1 MQLNKLA
8 VYKNE
13 NIVREVTFKRGLNL
27 IINSTSDKTN
37 TGNGVGKSTPSRLLD
52 YIFMSTGEDIY
63 TEPEF
68 GRNIPEVFEY
78 ITVNSIYIE
87 LTFRGHDVRDY
98 RVGRTLTP
106 NQKESVYYVG
116 GKTCEKSVYANLVST
131 QIFGQSKEKPT
142 VRNLSHKFIRNTN
155 EKMQNTTRF
164 LHGNTKPDV
173 YDQLYLFL
181 FGFSGLDLLRD
192 KAAINNKIKT
202 KTKHLSAYRN
212 PHRESA
218 LQKMINPLRI
228 EEKAIQSRI
237 DSFDFTGSEEA
248 EVRELV
254 NIQGEISD
262 VTIAYSKVK
271 SRSEYIDRSI
281 LRLRENASSVDGREL
296 SNIYQQAGVSISG
309 GLKRSYEDL
318 VVFHNQVIF
327 NKVTL
332 LSKDLEGFKKEA
344 VSIKLK
350 LDDLHSQESGIF
362 SKMKEPDTLKSIG
375 QIYNE
380 QSSIREQIASVEALL
395 NKIEETKELIEDLE
409 NSKGKIIREIS
420 NNTHQL
426 DENVEKFNEY
436 FGDLSKSFYG
446 DRYIFDLEFDSEKE
460 KCQFEV
466 ANISPNPTGGKKKGE
481 LSAFDLAY
489 IEFVEEVKLKRPT
502 FVVHDSIED
511 VDVNQVYDIFQKADK
526 LNGQY
531 IIALLSDK
539 ISDSK
544 FSKFKAESTILELS
558 ENDKFFKI

>member
-1 MQLNKLA
+1 MQLNKLSL
-8 VYKNE
+8 YKNE
-13 NIVREVTFKRGLNL
+13 IIVREVIFKSGLNL
-27 IINSTSDKTN
+27 IVNSSSSSEK

-52 YIFMSTGEDIY
+52 YIFMSTGKDIY

-78 ITVNSIYIE
+78 ITTNSIYIE
-87 LTFRGHDVRDY
+87 LAFRGHDGRDH

-106 NQKESVYYVG
+106 NQNESVYYIG
-116 GKTCEKSVYANLVST
+116 GEACEKSVYSSLVST
-131 QIFGQSKEKPT
+131 QIFGQSKDKPT

-164 LHGNTKPDV
+164 LHGNSKPDV

-192 KAAINNKIKT
+192 KAAINTKIKT
-202 KTKHLSAYRN
+202 KTRHLSAYRN

-218 LQKMINPLRI
+218 LQKMINSLKI
-228 EEKAIQSRI
+228 EEREIQSKI
-237 DSFDFTGSEEA
+237 ESFDFTGSEEA
-248 EVRELV
+248 DVRELV
-254 NIQGEISD
+254 SIQGEISD
-262 VTIAYSKVK
+262 VTVAYSKVK
-271 SRSEYIDRSI
+271 SRIEYIDKSI
-281 LRLRENASSVDGREL
+281 SRLRENASSVDGREL
-296 SNIYQQAGVSISG
+296 SDIYQQAGVSISS

-318 VVFHNQVIF
+318 VVFHNQVIL

-332 LSKDLEGFKKEA
+332 LSKDVKGYKEEAEG
-344 VSIKLK
+344 IKVK
-350 LDDLHSQESGIF
+350 IDDLHSQESGIF
-362 SKMKEPDTLKSIG
+362 KKMKEPDALKSIS

-380 QSSIREQIASVEALL
+380 QSSIREQIAGVEALL
-395 NKIEETKELIEDLE
+395 KKIEETKELIESLE
-409 NSKGKIIREIS
+409 ASKGKIINEIS
-420 NNTHQL
+420 NNTDQL
-426 DENVEKFNEY
+426 DNNVEKFNEY
-436 FGDLSKSFYG
+436 FGDLSKNFYG

-481 LSAFDLAY
+481 LGAFDLAY
-489 IEFVEEVKLKRPT
+489 IEFIKEVKLKRPA

-511 VDVNQVYDIFQKADK
+511 VDVNQVYDIFQKADQ

-539 ISDSK
+539 ISDPQ
-544 FSKFKAESTILELS
+544 FSKFKSESIILELS

>member
-1 MQLNKLA
+1 MQLNKLS

-13 NIVREVTFKRGLNL
+13 EIVREVSFKVGLNL
-27 IINSTSDKTN
+27 ITNSAGDNSK

-52 YIFMSTGEDIY
+52 YVFMSNGKDIY

-78 ITVNSIYIE
+78 ITNNSIYVE
-87 LTFRGHDVRDY
+87 LIFTGHSGRGFRI
-98 RVGRTLTP
+98 GRTLTS
-106 NQKESVYYVG
+106 NQKESAYYIDG
-116 GKTCEKSVYANLVST
+116 ESCDKSVYANLVST

-164 LHGNTKPDV
+164 LHGNVKPDV

-192 KAAINNKIKT
+192 KASINNKITT
-202 KTKHLSAYRN
+202 KTKHLAAYRN

-218 LQKMINPLRI
+218 LQKMINPLRV
-228 EEKAIQSRI
+228 EEKEIQSKI
-237 DSFDFTGSEEA
+237 DSFDFTGTEESD
-248 EVRELV
+248 VRELV
-254 NIQGEISD
+254 DIQSEISD
-262 VTIAYSKVK
+262 VTVAYSIVK
-271 SRSEYIDRSI
+271 SRIEYIDKSI

-296 SNIYQQAGVSISG
+296 SEIYLQAGVSISG

-318 VVFHNQVIF
+318 VVFHNRVIL
-327 NKVTL
+327 NKVAL
-332 LSKDLEGFKKEA
+332 LSKDVEGYKKEA
-344 VSIKLK
+344 ADIKLMI
-350 LDDLHSQESGIF
+350 DNLHCQESDIF
-362 SKMKEPDTLKSIG
+362 KKMKKPDTLKSIG
-375 QIYNE
+375 QVYNE
-380 QSSIREQIASVEALL
+380 QSNIREQIASVEALL
-395 NKIEETKELIEDLE
+395 NKIETTKELIESFE
-409 NSKGKIIREIS
+409 ISKGKIIEEIS

-436 FGDLSKSFYG
+436 FGNLSKIFYG

-466 ANISPNPTGGKKKGE
+466 ANISPNSNGGKKKGE

-489 IEFVEEVKLKRPT
+489 IEFVGEVKLKRPT
-502 FVVHDSIED
+502 FIVHDSIED
-511 VDVNQVYDIFQKADK
+511 VDVNQVYEIFQKADQLK
-526 LNGQY
+526 GQY

-539 ISDSK
+539 ISDPK
-544 FSKFKAESTILELS
+544 FAKFKANSVILELS
-558 ENDKFFKI
+558 ENDKFLKI

>member
-1 MQLNKLA
+1 MQLNKLV

-13 NIVREVTFKRGLNL
+13 NIVREVIFKSGLNL
-27 IINSTSDKTN
+27 IINSASGNAK

-78 ITVNSIYIE
+78 ITANFIYIE
-87 LTFRGHDVRDY
+87 LAFRGHDGRDF

-116 GKTCEKSVYANLVST
+116 GETCEKSVYASLVST

-155 EKMQNTTRF
+155 EKMQNTTKF

-202 KTKHLSAYRN
+202 KTKHLSAYRK

-218 LQKMINPLRI
+218 LQKMINPLKI
-228 EEKAIQSRI
+228 EEKEIQNKI
-237 DSFDFTGSEEA
+237 DGFDFTGSEESD
-248 EVRELV
+248 VRELV

-262 VTIAYSKVK
+262 VTVAYSKVK
-271 SRSEYIDRSI
+271 SRIEYIDKSI

-296 SNIYQQAGVSISG
+296 SDIYQQAGISISG

-318 VVFHNQVIF
+318 VVFHNQVIL

-332 LSKDLEGFKKEA
+332 LSKDVEGYKEEA
-344 VSIKLK
+344 ASIKQK
-350 LDDLHSQESGIF
+350 ADDLHTQESGVF
-362 SKMKEPDTLKSIG
+362 KKMKEPDTLKSIG

-380 QSSIREQIASVEALL
+380 QSSIKEQIASVDVLL
-395 NKIEETKELIEDLE
+395 KKIEETKESIESLE
-409 NSKGKIIREIS
+409 NSKGKIIKEIS

-426 DENVEKFNEY
+426 DKNVEQFNKY
-436 FGDLSKSFYG
+436 FGELSKYFYG

-511 VDVNQVYDIFQKADK
+511 VDVNQVYDIFKKADQ

-539 ISDSK
+539 ISDPK

>member
-1 MQLNKLA
+1 MQLNKLF

-13 NIVREVTFKRGLNL
+13 NIVRKVTFKSGLNL
-27 IINSTSDKTN
+27 IINSVSGSAQ

-52 YIFMSTGEDIY
+52 YIFMSNGKDIY
-63 TEPEF
+63 TEAEF

-78 ITVNSIYIE
+78 ITSNTIYIE
-87 LTFRGHDVRDY
+87 LAFRGHDGRDY

-106 NQKESVYYVG
+106 NQKESVYYVDG
-116 GKTCEKSVYANLVST
+116 ETCEKSIYVSLVSI
-131 QIFGQSKEKPT
+131 QIFGQSKEKPS

-164 LHGNTKPDV
+164 LHGNAKPDV

-192 KAAINNKIKT
+192 KASLNNKIKT

-212 PHRESA
+212 PHKESA

-228 EEKAIQSRI
+228 EEKAIQSKI

-248 EVRELV
+248 DVRELV

-262 VTIAYSKVK
+262 VTVAYSKVK
-271 SRSEYIDRSI
+271 SRIDYIDKSI

-296 SNIYQQAGVSISG
+296 SDIYQQAGVSISG

-318 VVFHNQVIF
+318 VVFHNQVIL

-332 LSKDLEGFKKEA
+332 LSKDVEGYKEEA
-344 VSIKLK
+344 AGIKLK
-350 LDDLHSQESGIF
+350 IDDLHSQESGVF
-362 SKMKEPDTLKSIG
+362 TKMKEPDTLKSVS

-380 QSSIREQIASVEALL
+380 QSNIREQIASVSALL
-395 NKIEETKELIEDLE
+395 NKIEDTKILIESID
-409 NSKGKIIREIS
+409 NSKAKIIKEIS
-420 NNTHQL
+420 NNTDQL
-426 DENVEKFNEY
+426 DKNVEKFNEY
-436 FGDLSKSFYG
+436 FGDLSKNFYG

-466 ANISPNPTGGKKKGE
+466 VNISPNPTGGKKKGE

-511 VDVNQVYDIFQKADK
+511 VDVNQVYDIFEKADQ

-539 ISDSK
+539 ISDPK
-544 FSKFKAESTILELS
+544 FSKFKAESVILELS
-558 ENDKFFKI
+558 ESDKFFKI

>member
-1 MQLNKLA
+1 MQLNKLSL
-8 VYKNE
+8 YKNE
-13 NIVREVTFKRGLNL
+13 KIVREVTFKSGLNL
-27 IINSTSDKTN
+27 IINSASGNAK

-52 YIFMSTGEDIY
+52 YIFMSSGEDIY

-78 ITVNSIYIE
+78 ITTNSIYIE
-87 LTFRGHDVRDY
+87 LEFRGHNGKEF

-106 NQKESVYYVG
+106 NQKESIYYVD
-116 GKTCEKSVYANLVST
+116 GKTCEKPVYASLVST

-218 LQKMINPLRI
+218 LQKMINPLRV
-228 EEKAIQSRI
+228 EEKEVQSKI
-237 DSFDFTGSEEA
+237 ETFDFTGSEEA
-248 EVRELV
+248 DVRELV
-254 NIQGEISD
+254 NIQSELSD
-262 VTIAYSKVK
+262 ITVAYSKVK
-271 SRSEYIDRSI
+271 SRIEYIEKSI
-281 LRLRENASSVDGREL
+281 SRLRENASSVDGREL
-296 SNIYQQAGVSISG
+296 SDIYQQAGVSISG

-318 VVFHNQVIF
+318 VVFHNQVIS

-332 LSKDLEGFKKEA
+332 LSKDVEGYKEA
-344 VSIKLK
+344 AASIKLK
-350 LDDLHSQESGIF
+350 IDDLHSQESGIF
-362 SKMKEPDTLKSIG
+362 KKMKKPDTLKSIS
-375 QIYNE
+375 QVYNE
-380 QSSIREQIASVEALL
+380 QSRIREQIASVEALL
-395 NKIEETKELIEDLE
+395 NKIEETKELIESLE
-409 NSKGKIIREIS
+409 RNKGQIIKEIS
-420 NNTHQL
+420 NNTQQL
-426 DENVEKFNEY
+426 DKNVEKFNEY
-436 FGDLSKSFYG
+436 FGDLSKIFYG

-511 VDVNQVYDIFQKADK
+511 VDINQVYDIFQKADQ

-539 ISDSK
+539 ISDPR
-544 FSKFKAESTILELS
+544 FSKFKVESTILELS

>member
-1 MQLNKLA
+1 MQLNKLSL
-8 VYKNE
+8 YKNE
-13 NIVREVTFKRGLNL
+13 EIVREVTFKSGLNL
-27 IINSTSDKTN
+27 IINTASGNEK

-52 YIFMSTGEDIY
+52 YIFMSSGEDIY

-78 ITVNSIYIE
+78 ITTNSIFIE
-87 LTFRGHDVRDY
+87 LAFRGHSGKDFLI
-98 RVGRTLTP
+98 GRTLTP
-106 NQKESVYYVG
+106 NQKESVYYVDG
-116 GKTCEKSVYANLVST
+116 EACEKSVYASLVSI

-155 EKMQNTTRF
+155 DKMQKTTRF

-181 FGFSGLDLLRD
+181 FGFTGLDLLRD

-218 LQKMINPLRI
+218 LQKMLNPLKVEEQEIQRKI
-228 EEKAIQSRI
+228 E
-237 DSFDFTGSEEA
+237 SFDFTGGEEA
-248 EVRELV
+248 DVRKLV
-254 NIQGEISD
+254 NIQGELSD
-262 VTIAYSKVK
+262 KTVAYSKIK
-271 SRSEYIDRSI
+271 SRIEYIEKSI
-281 LRLRENASSVDGREL
+281 SRLKENASSVDGLEL
-296 SNIYQQAGVSISG
+296 SDIYQQAGVSISG
-309 GLKRSYEDL
+309 ELKRSYEDL
-318 VVFHNQVIF
+318 VVFHNQVIL

-332 LSKDLEGFKKEA
+332 LSKDVEDYKKEA
-344 VSIKLK
+344 ASIKLK
-350 LDDLHSQESGIF
+350 VDDLHSQESGIF
-362 SKMKEPDTLKSIG
+362 KKMKEPDTLKSIS
-375 QIYNE
+375 QVYNE
-380 QSSIREQIASVEALL
+380 QTSIREQVTSVGTLL
-395 NKIEETKELIEDLE
+395 NKIEDTKKIIDSLE
-409 NSKGKIIREIS
+409 KSKGEIIKEIS
-420 NNTHQL
+420 KNTHQL

-436 FGDLSKSFYG
+436 FGDFSKSFYG

-489 IEFVEEVKLKRPT
+489 IEFVEQVKLKRPT
-502 FVVHDSIED
+502 FIVHDSIED
-511 VDVNQVYDIFQKADK
+511 VDVNQVYDIFQKANQ

-539 ISDSK
+539 ISDPK

>member
-13 NIVREVTFKRGLNL
+13 NIVREVTFKSGLNL
-27 IINSTSDKTN
+27 IINSASDNAK

-78 ITVNSIYIE
+78 ITTNTIYIE
-87 LTFRGHDVRDY
+87 LAFRGHDGRDF

-116 GKTCEKSVYANLVST
+116 GEACEKSAYANLVST

-202 KTKHLSAYRN
+202 KVKHLSAYRS

-228 EEKAIQSRI
+228 EEKEIQSKI

-248 EVRELV
+248 DVRALI

-262 VTIAYSKVK
+262 VTVAYSKVK
-271 SRSEYIDRSI
+271 SRIEYIDKSI

-296 SNIYQQAGVSISG
+296 SDIYQQAGVSISG

-318 VVFHNQVIF
+318 VVFHNQVIL

-332 LSKDLEGFKKEA
+332 LSKDVEGYKEEA
-344 VSIKLK
+344 ASIKLK
-350 LDDLHSQESGIF
+350 IDDLHSQESGIF
-362 SKMKEPDTLKSIG
+362 KKMKEPDTLKSIG

-380 QSSIREQIASVEALL
+380 QSSIREQIASVDALL
-395 NKIEETKELIEDLE
+395 NKIEETKELIESLE
-409 NSKGKIIREIS
+409 DSKGKIIKEIS

-426 DENVEKFNEY
+426 DKNVEKFNEY
-436 FGDLSKSFYG
+436 FGDLSKNFYG

-511 VDVNQVYDIFQKADK
+511 VDVNQVYDIFQKADQ

-539 ISDSK
+539 ISDPK
-544 FSKFKAESTILELS
+544 FSKFKAESIILELS

>member
-1 MQLNKLA
+1 MQLNKLSL
-8 VYKNE
+8 YKNE
-13 NIVREVTFKRGLNL
+13 EIVREVTFKSGLNL
-27 IINSTSDKTN
+27 IINTASGNEK

-52 YIFMSTGEDIY
+52 YIFMSSGEDIY

-78 ITVNSIYIE
+78 ITTNSIFIE
-87 LTFRGHDVRDY
+87 LAFRGHNGKDFL
-98 RVGRTLTP
+98 VGRTLTP
-106 NQKESVYYVG
+106 NQKESVYYVDG
-116 GKTCEKSVYANLVST
+116 EICEKSVYASLVSI

-155 EKMQNTTRF
+155 DKMQKTTRF

-181 FGFSGLDLLRD
+181 FGFTGLDLLRD
-192 KAAINNKIKT
+192 KAALNNKIKT

-218 LQKMINPLRI
+218 LQKMLNPLKVEEQEIQRKI
-228 EEKAIQSRI
+228 E
-237 DSFDFTGSEEA
+237 SFDFTGGEEA
-248 EVRELV
+248 DVRKLV
-254 NIQGEISD
+254 NIQGELSD
-262 VTIAYSKVK
+262 VTVAYSKIK
-271 SRSEYIDRSI
+271 SRIEYIEKSI
-281 LRLRENASSVDGREL
+281 SRLKENASSVDGLEL
-296 SNIYQQAGVSISG
+296 SDIYQQAGVSISG
-309 GLKRSYEDL
+309 ELKRSYEDL
-318 VVFHNQVIF
+318 VVFHNQVIL

-332 LSKDLEGFKKEA
+332 LSKDVKDYKKEA
-344 VSIKLK
+344 ASIKLK
-350 LDDLHSQESGIF
+350 VDDLHSQESGIF
-362 SKMKEPDTLKSIG
+362 KKMKEPDTLKSIS
-375 QIYNE
+375 QVYNE
-380 QSSIREQIASVEALL
+380 QTSIREQVTSVGTLL
-395 NKIEETKELIEDLE
+395 NKIEDTKKIIDSLE
-409 NSKGKIIREIS
+409 KSKGEIIEEIS
-420 NNTHQL
+420 KNTLQL

-436 FGDLSKSFYG
+436 FGDFSKSFYG

-489 IEFVEEVKLKRPT
+489 IEFVEQVKLKRPT
-502 FVVHDSIED
+502 FIVHDSIED
-511 VDVNQVYDIFQKADK
+511 VDVNQVYEIFQKANQ

-539 ISDSK
+539 ISDQK

>member
-13 NIVREVTFKRGLNL
+13 KIVREVTFKKGLNL
-27 IINSTSDKTN
+27 IINSASDEAK

-52 YIFMSTGEDIY
+52 YVFMSTGKDIY

-68 GRNIPEVFEY
+68 GGNIPEVFEY
-78 ITVNSIYIE
+78 ITTNSIYIE
-87 LTFRGHDVRDY
+87 LEFRGHDGRDS

-106 NQKESVYYVG
+106 NQKESVYYVSG
-116 GKTCEKSVYANLVST
+116 EVCEKSVYATLVST

-164 LHGNTKPDV
+164 LHGNTSPDV

-181 FGFSGLDLLRD
+181 YGFSGLDLLRD
-192 KAAINNKIKT
+192 KAAIKNKIKT

-228 EEKAIQSRI
+228 EDKAIKSKI

-248 EVRELV
+248 DVRELV
-254 NIQGEISD
+254 NIQGQISD
-262 VTIAYSKVK
+262 VTVAYSKVK
-271 SRSEYIDRSI
+271 SRIEYIDKSI

-296 SNIYQQAGVSISG
+296 SDIYQQAGVSISG

-318 VVFHNQVIF
+318 VVFHNQVIL

-332 LSKDLEGFKKEA
+332 LSKDVEGYKEEA
-344 VSIKLK
+344 VGVKQKI
-350 LDDLHSQESGIF
+350 DELHSQESGIF
-362 SKMKEPDTLKSIG
+362 TKMKEPDTLKSIS

-380 QSSIREQIASVEALL
+380 QSSIREQIASVDALL
-395 NKIEETKELIEDLE
+395 NKIEETKKAIEYLE
-409 NSKGKIIREIS
+409 DSKGEIIKEIS
-420 NNTHQL
+420 NNTQQL
-426 DENVEKFNEY
+426 DENIEKFNEY
-436 FGDLSKSFYG
+436 FGDLSKKFYG

-511 VDVNQVYDIFQKADK
+511 VDVNQVYDIFQKADQ

-539 ISDSK
+539 ISDPK
-544 FSKFKAESTILELS
+544 FSKFKAESIILELS